1 MSISLPGYS
10 GLAIRVA
17 KVIVFFRSVM
27 SSASALKPLA
37 TFSGADLCKLGLPWR
52 MWRGFWI
59 QFYKD
64 IHLYGCLLNGIDG
77 QGTIMSCLYCAH
89 LDFESILRNLF
100 QNCPEYCKLRKKNW
114 PTEVAMIHKL
124 YGIKEELQKRL
135 SLSWEQKWWCHCKKS
150 CSSTFAFYFPKS
162 IGPQPIHAN
171 LTFPVLCSS
180 LSAFSV
186 SFSSASN

>member
-1 MSISLPGYS
+1 
-10 GLAIRVA
+10 
-17 KVIVFFRSVM
+17 M
-27 SSASALKPLA
+27 SSASAHKPLA

-52 MWRGFWI
+52 MCRGFWI

-124 YGIKEELQKRL
+124 YGIKEELQKKFIMGTKMVV
-135 SLSWEQKWWCHCKKS
+135 SLQEVLL
-150 CSSTFAFYFPKS
+150 FYFCLLFPKEHRPS
-162 IGPQPIHAN
+162 TNSCQLN
-171 LTFPVLCSS
+171 LSCPLQLPLC
-180 LSAFSV
+180 LLCIV
-186 SFSSASN
+186 